1 MAAMKITLHG
11 DDAIRLEPTP
21 GTLTIEAPTAD
32 VGYSPFHMLASALA
46 SCTFSVLQSWA
57 THKKLSVDDL
67 VLDVQWKFTDD
78 PHRVSDLDVSFTWP
92 SLPADRNATAKRV
105 AALCTVHATLMHPPA
120 VGIRA
125 SSEPVTAVS
134 PTTAASEPKSS
145 EPEPATSAAAPSTPS
160 AAASAP
166 PAPDMHGD
174 PAAAPEVTASTPAA
188 T

>member
-1 MAAMKITLHG
+1 MKITLTG

-21 GTLTIEAPTAD
+21 GALTIEAPTAD

-67 VLDVQWKFTDD
+67 RLDVQWKFADD

-92 SLPADRNATAKRV
+92 SLPVDRIATAKRV

-120 VGIRA
+120 IEIR
-125 SSEPVTAVS
+125 SSTEPVTSA
-134 PTTAASEPKSS
+134 TARPPLSRPKA
-145 EPEPATSAAAPSTPS
+145 PAAAN
-160 AAASAP
+160 
-166 PAPDMHGD
+166 MHGD
-174 PAAAPEVTASTPAA
+174 PAAAPDAPISTVAA